1 MLKTYSDISI
11 IGQTSN
17 SETIA
22 DVFHVDHVRFI
33 FYNKNSLI
41 SGIFNYIKCVRSI
54 AKNYKQINMDIIFV
68 GALYPS
74 LPILFISKKIKT
86 YIWLRS
92 FFAYEINE
100 LSIKKIRP
108 LAMLLEKICL
118 HRANKIIANGEDTK
132 FLYEEKYQKLKDI
145 VVIPNAIDSRAVKS
159 NQLTLRNNVVKI
171 AYIGRFYK
179 NKGIE
184 EFLESIKFINRD
196 NIDKRFQF
204 LFVGFGEY
212 EEEIKLFEK
221 NFPNVKLIGRV
232 NNTQIFDFLSTIDC
246 TVNLTFSRKD
256 SGGAGVSNSLLE
268 SIFANN
274 LPIAWKNF
282 CYEQILNDSNAV
294 LISEGNAAEL
304 AKAYND
310 IYENRTVFE
319 NKICQLQ
326 FLKRTYCFSRHIE
339 QLLEVLQ

>member
-22 DVFHVDHVRFI
+22 DVFHVNHVRFI

-54 AKNYKQINMDIIFV
+54 AKNYKQINIDIIFV

-74 LPILFISKKIKT
+74 LPILFISKKIRT
-86 YIWLRS
+86 FIWLRS
-92 FFAYEINE
+92 FFEYEINE

-108 LAMLLEKICL
+108 LAMLLEKNCL
-118 HRANKIIANGEDTK
+118 YRANKIIANGEDTK
-132 FLYEEKYQKLKDI
+132 ILYEQKYKKLKDI
-145 VVIPNAIDSRAVKS
+145 VVIPNAIDTKVVKS
-159 NQLTLRNNVVKI
+159 NQLTLRNDVVKI

-184 EFLESIKFINRD
+184 EFLDSIKIINKEKT
-196 NIDKRFQF
+196 DKRFVF

-212 EEEIKLFEK
+212 EDKVKSLEK
-221 NFPNVKLIGRV
+221 TYSNVKLIGRV

-256 SGGAGVSNSLLE
+256 TGGSGVSNSLLE

-282 CYEQILNDSNAV
+282 CYEQILNDNNAV
-294 LISEGNAAEL
+294 LITEGNSSEL
-304 AKAYND
+304 SQAYD
-310 IYENRTVFE
+310 AIYENRNIYL
-319 NKICQLQ
+319 NKINKLIT
-326 FLKRTYCFSRHIE
+326 LKDNYCFSKHIE
-339 QLLEVLQ
+339 KLLEVL